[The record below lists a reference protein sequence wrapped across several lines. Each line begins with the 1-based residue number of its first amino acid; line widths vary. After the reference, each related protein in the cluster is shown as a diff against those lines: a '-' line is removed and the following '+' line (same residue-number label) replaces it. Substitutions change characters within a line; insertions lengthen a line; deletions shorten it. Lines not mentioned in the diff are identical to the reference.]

1 MKTYSTP
8 SNARRAARTAGHDVE
23 NVDFFQTEGDR
34 WYWKPR
40 TTPGETAV
48 ANLQADKDAA
58 VNEHYDALYGFHE
71 CPECGTHLDNGV
83 CDFEN
88 VMEAQ
93 KGTTNMTD
101 AKAFA
106 LAYESQTH
114 EYACFVC
121 DYEWGRDAK
130 TVYKPDANPVVAE
143 PKGESKRSY
152 KRTGENDTPHST
164 VQSPVEYAHYVF
176 DTLKEKGTEVVRKV
190 YIAEAVAAGVNQ
202 NTAST
207 QFSKWKKAQ

>member
-1 MKTYSTP
+1 MKTYSSR
-8 SNARRAARTAGHDVE
+8 SNALRAAKTAGYTKEQVEIRHDVE
-23 NVDFFQTEGDR
+23 AGRYYYIPMVD
-34 WYWKPR
+34 
-40 TTPGETAV
+40 TPVEEKVETSNAV
-48 ANLQADKDAA
+48 DA
-58 VNEHYDALYGFHE
+58 HYDALYGFHE

-93 KGTTNMTD
+93 KGTTNMSD

-106 LAYESQTH
+106 LAYEDQTH

-130 TVYKPDANPVVAE
+130 DVFKPDANPVVTEAKGE
-143 PKGESKRSY
+143 PKRRY
-152 KRTGENDTPHST
+152 KRTGENNTPHST